1 MADFSISV
9 LDFSGERSTTRFR
22 HATPT
27 DTASLTA
34 YQTNVLDISNAIDA
48 LILGTVSRRI
58 LQLET
63 QNVSAVLPAS
73 PSAQRE
79 RKMVLF
85 MSDNVTGDTF
95 KHEIGTPDATLLGL
109 AAGSDVIDLA
119 APLVATLVSEI
130 EAHVLSKNG
139 NAVTVNKAVLAG
151 RNL

>member
-1 MADFSISV
+1 MADFSISI
-9 LDFSGERSTTRFR
+9 LDYSGERSTTRFR

-48 LILGTVSRRI
+48 LVLGTVSRRI

-63 QNVSAVLPAS
+63 QNVSSALPAS

-79 RKMVLF
+79 RKLVLF
-85 MSDNVTGDTF
+85 MSDNVTGDIF
-95 KHEIGTPDATLLGL
+95 KSEIGTPDATLLGL
-109 AAGSDVIDLA
+109 SAGSDVVDLGA
-119 APLVATLVSEI
+119 AAVATLVTEI

-139 NAVTVNKAVLAG
+139 NAVTVTKGVLAG